1 MDVAGVRDA
10 IKAEIEALSP
20 DMTYLGGTSFAYVDG
35 GLSEVL
41 AKARDRTFAIVFDGG
56 GQVLA
61 ADGGPLFTSDSW
73 LSEHMIVL
81 VYTSGPD
88 VDQRMG
94 LDSVQIVQRLWQLP
108 QLLTGPVKTYQ
119 GLVLCEGVLASLQG
133 ERGRTVSLIR
143 VSSRY
148 KLS

>member
-1 MDVAGVRDA
+1 M
-10 IKAEIEALSP
+10 
-20 DMTYLGGTSFAYVDG
+20 
-35 GLSEVL
+35 
-41 AKARDRTFAIVFDGG
+41 
-56 GQVLA
+56 
-61 ADGGPLFTSDSW
+61 
-73 LSEHMIVL
+73 